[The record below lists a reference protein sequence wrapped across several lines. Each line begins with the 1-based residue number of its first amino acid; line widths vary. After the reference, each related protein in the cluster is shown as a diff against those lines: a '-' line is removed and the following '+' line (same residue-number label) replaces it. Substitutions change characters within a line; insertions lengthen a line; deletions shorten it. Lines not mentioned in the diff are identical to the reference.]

1 MATIIMATARK
12 EEEERKARGRKE
24 SEHTLTRLL
33 LTNGLHVPMSMPPSL
48 QVRDLMV
55 FLWGLGKLRH
65 VES

>member
-24 SEHTLTRLL
+24 SEHTRTRLL
-33 LTNGLHVPMSMPPSL
+33 LTNGLHVPMSMPSL